1 MSLVELEPKIVW
13 KHFNEIRKIPHCS
26 GSEEKL
32 ADYILSFAEEKG
44 IEAEKDSTGNVVVRV
59 PATPG
64 HEDAETIVLQG
75 HIDMV
80 CEKDSDVEHD
90 FSSDPIEVEIQ
101 GEWVTAKGTT
111 LGADNGIGVAAS
123 LAMAESEDVEHGPL
137 ELLFTVDEEVG
148 LVGAG
153 SLKPGFVTG
162 RTLINLDSEEIG
174 EVYIGCAGGGD
185 STIKLHV
192 DTVEAPFGTKSYKL
206 KVAGLKGGHS
216 GIDINAGRGNAIKIA
231 THTLSEILENQPCH
245 VVAIRG
251 GSKRNAIPRECEAD
265 LMILETAVDD
275 VSGIVKDIAVR
286 IKEEFKD
293 EDPDLNITLNPGE
306 ETFNKV
312 LSGESQGRMMKL
324 LNDLP
329 HGVHAMSKEIE
340 DLVETS
346 NNVATIATGEEEV
359 VIGTST
365 RSSIADELESLRQK
379 IKTMA
384 EEAGAEID
392 IHEAYPGWKP
402 NLESKI
408 LATVKDVHT
417 REFGEEPK
425 MMAIHA
431 GLECGIIGEKYEGM
445 DMVSFGPWIQH
456 PHSPGERVNIPSV
469 EQFWQLVVAVAK
481 EVS

>member
-1 MSLVELEPKIVW
+1 MSITDLEPKLLW
-13 KHFNEIRKIPHCS
+13 KHFDEIRKIPHCS
-26 GSEEKL
+26 GSEEKI
-32 ADYILSFAEEKG
+32 AEYVMSFAREKG
-44 IEAEKDSTGNVVVRV
+44 FEADKDKVGNVMVRV

-64 HEDAETIVLQG
+64 HEDADTLVLQG
-75 HIDMV
+75 HMDMV
-80 CEKDSDVEHD
+80 CEKNSDVDHA
-90 FSSDPIEVEIQ
+90 FSSDPIQVEIKD
-101 GEWVTAKGTT
+101 EWVTARGTT
-111 LGADNGIGVAAS
+111 LGADNGIGLAAA
-123 LAMAESEDVEHGPL
+123 LALAESDDTEHGPL

-153 SLKPGFVTG
+153 SLQPGFVKG

-185 STIKLHV
+185 SIITLPV
-192 DTVEAPFGTKSYKL
+192 DTVEAPAGTKSYKL
-206 KVAGLKGGHS
+206 KVTGLKGGHS

-231 THTLSEILENQPCH
+231 ATVLSRIVENQPCH
-245 VVAIRG
+245 VVSIRG
-251 GSKRNAIPRECEAD
+251 GSKRNAIPRECEVD
-265 LMILETAVDD
+265 MMILETASDD
-275 VSGIVKDIAVR
+275 VAGIVKEAASE

-293 EDPDLNITLNPGE
+293 EDPDLEINLNQGE
-306 ETFNKV
+306 ENFNRV
-312 LSGESQGRMMKL
+312 FNADSQEKLVKL

-329 HGVHAMSKEIE
+329 HGVHAMSREIE
-340 DLVETS
+340 ELVETS
-346 NNVATIATGEEEV
+346 NNVATVSTGDGEV

-365 RSSIADELESLRQK
+365 RSSIADELKSLRQK
-379 IKTMA
+379 IKSMA
-384 EEAGAEID
+384 QDAGAEID
-392 IHEAYPGWKP
+392 IQEAYPGWEP
-402 NLESKI
+402 DLDSKI

-469 EQFWQLVVAVAK
+469 KQFWQLVVAVAR
-481 EVS
+481 EIA